1 MVSPSVSSG
10 FHSSYYLGLGW
21 GVAEVAWGLVQGWEQ
36 LKLYEDVLDQPK
48 GLVEEP
54 ETIDNDPTPT
64 AEQSGM
70 DEDDISSISSA
81 DIQEDEEELERKVEI
96 LERMRGRRGKSCRLP
111 FHV

>member
-36 LKLYEDVLDQPK
+36 LKLYEDVLQEPRVHDEDALEFEGD
-48 GLVEEP
+48 GL
-54 ETIDNDPTPT
+54 TPI

-70 DEDDISSISSA
+70 DQGDDSSLLSDRIE
-81 DIQEDEEELERKVEI
+81 QDEAELERKVEI
-96 LERMRGRRGKSCRLP
+96 LERLRGRRGP
-111 FHV
+111 